1 MLSHLRLPVNL
12 AHPFRIDSIHGDYML
27 VILHY
32 SSTMNPDNITIA
44 PVTKAISCRY
54 RLIVW
59 LIVSLI

>member
-1 MLSHLRLPVNL
+1 
-12 AHPFRIDSIHGDYML
+12 ML